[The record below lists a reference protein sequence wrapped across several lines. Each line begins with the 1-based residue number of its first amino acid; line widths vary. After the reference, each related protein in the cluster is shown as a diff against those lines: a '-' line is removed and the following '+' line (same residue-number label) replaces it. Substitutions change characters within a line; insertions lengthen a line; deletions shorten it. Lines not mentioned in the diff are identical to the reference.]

1 MEERKDDGWP
11 GHGKRNDGSHED
23 VPLPI
28 RGAQKRCSAS
38 FIATRAN
45 AVVIRAASVPVRS
58 CILLFEV
65 YPLGQ
70 FPWIVA
76 NFIGETPKEAAV
88 HHIQRETS
96 LRTTS
101 FSGFDEETSF
111 FEEYEDWRFEK
122 EINCRYFDSRWWN
135 NSLSNNRI
143 LWILVKFLNWT
154 TSKIGCNCFATFKQ
168 EFEDQENWRD
178 WRIFYSVSQRRDYKV
193 EILEKNRETNFE
205 KNLKIKKEK
214 GLKSGTKLETL
225 MQCIRRRISHWNL
238 HVHQESENCT

>member
-1 MEERKDDGWP
+1 MARTREEERWKPRGCSSADSRCAEAVLGVVYRDE
-11 GHGKRNDGSHED
+11 GKRSRDPRGIRAGSF
-23 VPLPI
+23 VYSPI
-28 RGAQKRCSAS
+28 RSVSTRPISLDRCK
-38 FIATRAN
+38 FHWRDTQ
-45 AVVIRAASVPVRS
+45 RS
-58 CILLFEV
+58 CSSSYSTRNESKNYKFLWFWRRNV
-65 YPLGQ
+65 
-70 FPWIVA
+70 V
-76 NFIGETPKEAAV
+76 
-88 HHIQRETS
+88 
-96 LRTTS
+96 
-101 FSGFDEETSF
+101 

-214 GLKSGTKLETL
+214 GLKLGTKLETL
-225 MQCIRRRISHWNL
+225 MQCIRRRRWISHWNL
-238 HVHQESENCT
+238 HVHQESENYT